1 MAATSASVNVDATSV
16 ALNTAGPTRMVIRN
30 IGDSVA
36 FLGVAGVGN
45 QPLPI
50 YPGEIFRADIGG
62 SDVLYANSPGLT
74 TLAVIAS

>member
-1 MAATSASVNVDATSV
+1 MAATSASVNVDATPV

-36 FLGVAGVGN
+36 FLGVVGN
-45 QPLPI
+45 QSLPI
-50 YPGEIFRADIGG
+50 YPGEFFRADIGG

-74 TLAVIAS
+74 TLAVVAS